1 MAGPRLLDRSGA
13 LGTYIP
19 RGMERPTD
27 PRDHIQE
34 LNEVLA
40 VVLAPDERVDMV
52 APAIGSRLVL
62 TDRRLLVVRD
72 GANFRPTSGV
82 RCFALDRDLRVR
94 IGPQL
99 KRVIIEPGGE
109 QINLFILDYQLHA
122 AERLLAEVRRRI
134 HSR

>member
-1 MAGPRLLDRSGA
+1 M
-13 LGTYIP
+13 P
-19 RGMERPTD
+19 RGLERATHA
-27 PRDHIQE
+27 RDHLQE

-62 TDRRLLVVRD
+62 TDRRLMVVRD

-122 AERLLAEVRRRI
+122 AEMLLAEVRRRI

>member
-1 MAGPRLLDRSGA
+1 
-13 LGTYIP
+13 
-19 RGMERPTD
+19 MERPTD